1 MRSVFYF
8 YKMHHF
14 IKNVIE
20 KIFSNKKINI
30 SNSIIILP
38 NKRSRVFLKKEISNV
53 STKTIFAP
61 KIYDIEEFMSVI
73 SGIEKISDTEL
84 LFEFYNVY
92 KNHTKDSDRE
102 TFEEFISWAKT
113 LLKDYNEIDREL
125 CNTESLFDYLKAFKD
140 LTHWSNYEKE
150 TTLIKNYKE
159 FWGKIKVYHKDLND
173 RLARRRRGYQGLIY
187 REAVERIQG
196 YIESTGNIN
205 HIFIGFNALS
215 KSESEI
221 IQEIISKNGK
231 IYWDIDKEY
240 LNSEYNNACLF
251 IQSYLKNWS
260 HYKNN
265 DLEIFYDNYKGKKNI
280 QVIGTPKNIGQVKY
294 IGQLLNSLNSEE
306 LDDTAIV
313 LADETMLIPLINS
326 IPQNVKNINVTMGYP
341 LKNSNIFSFFYL
353 LLSVHSKNQSSFYYK
368 YLLSILSHE
377 LIVPILNKKT
387 DICQKIKNLTNNIKM
402 MTVGFLDKI
411 RYLTTFPKYL

>member
-14 IKNVIE
+14 IKIVIE
-20 KIFSNKKINI
+20 KIFADNTRNI
-30 SNSIIILP
+30 SNNIIILP
-38 NKRSRVFLKKEISNV
+38 NKRSRVFLKKEISKV
-53 STKTIFAP
+53 SKKTIFAP

-92 KNHTKDSDRE
+92 YDHTKDSDKE

-125 CNTESLFDYLKAFKD
+125 CNTESLFDYLKAYKD
-140 LTHWSNYEKE
+140 LTHWSNYENE

-159 FWGKIKVYHKDLND
+159 FWGKIKVYHKDLNN
-173 RLARRRRGYQGLIY
+173 RLAKRRRGYQGLIY

-196 YIESTGNIN
+196 YIESTSHIN

-221 IQEIISKNGK
+221 IQEIISKNGE

-240 LNSEYNNACLF
+240 LKSEYNNAGLF
-251 IQSYLKNWS
+251 ISDYLKNWS
-260 HYKNN
+260 YYKNN
-265 DLEIFYDNYKGKKNI
+265 DLEIFANDYKKKKNI
-280 QVIGTPKNIGQVKY
+280 EVIGTPKNIGQVKY
-294 IGQLLNSLNSEE
+294 VG
-306 LDDTAIV
+306 
-313 LADETMLIPLINS
+313 
-326 IPQNVKNINVTMGYP
+326 
-341 LKNSNIFSFFYL
+341 
-353 LLSVHSKNQSSFYYK
+353 
-368 YLLSILSHE
+368 E
-377 LIVPILNKKT
+377 LI
-387 DICQKIKNLTNNIKM
+387 
-402 MTVGFLDKI
+402 G
-411 RYLTTFPKYL
+411 

>member
-20 KIFSNKKINI
+20 KIFADNTRNI

-38 NKRSRVFLKKEISNV
+38 NKRSRVFLKKEISKV
-53 STKTIFAP
+53 SKKTIFAP

-92 KNHTKDSDRE
+92 SDHTKDSDKE

-159 FWGKIKVYHKDLND
+159 FWGKIKVYHKDLNN
-173 RLARRRRGYQGLIY
+173 RLTKRRRGYQGLIY

-196 YIESTGNIN
+196 YIESTSNIN
-205 HIFIGFNALS
+205 QIFIGFNALS

-221 IQEIISKNGK
+221 IQEIINKNGE
-231 IYWDIDKEY
+231 IYWDVDKEY
-240 LNSEYNNACLF
+240 LNSE
-251 IQSYLKNWS
+251 
-260 HYKNN
+260 
-265 DLEIFYDNYKGKKNI
+265 
-280 QVIGTPKNIGQVKY
+280 
-294 IGQLLNSLNSEE
+294 
-306 LDDTAIV
+306 
-313 LADETMLIPLINS
+313 
-326 IPQNVKNINVTMGYP
+326 
-341 LKNSNIFSFFYL
+341 
-353 LLSVHSKNQSSFYYK
+353 
-368 YLLSILSHE
+368 
-377 LIVPILNKKT
+377 
-387 DICQKIKNLTNNIKM
+387 
-402 MTVGFLDKI
+402 
-411 RYLTTFPKYL
+411 